1 MTIVPKRRAVRVL
14 ETLFDCALLAV
25 VALLGAMVGAALLQ
39 GMRPDTQNLARSVT
53 WLAVAVVIALA
64 GWVWIGTKGR
74 LRPLSRGLV
83 TGGVLL
89 VGGVICLWIQAFRL
103 ELERAGS
110 DGVLAVAA
118 QALMF
123 LLLVLVCFMV
133 RHCALDRGWW
143 RWSARAVVAAAVA
156 GVVVYLKTDVEE
168 SPSVARNREAVAG
181 YYDDEASYLLTLRYS
196 PKPGAGLVMAE
207 LPNRLNIPS
216 DEPKRSAYLKAHREE
231 IEANW
236 AALTDVRAWWSEMA
250 ALPALGDRTSGR
262 MDQSFIRFAP
272 VRAYADH
279 ALAIAEL
286 RALDGD
292 GDGAMSMVSDVCKVG
307 ANLEFP
313 TCTLV
318 RGMIAVVVQRSA
330 LKSASFILE
339 HAEVSRQA
347 RRDFAALLAARHDP
361 ADSLR
366 RMLLAEGIYTENVIR
381 AVDGAGSGDLAVGE
395 MGDWALIFGGGLR
408 WLTFDAQDT
417 INRIQD
423 ELEIQSALAAAR
435 DLEALRRRDDE
446 MWRDLHG
453 RFQLK
458 NVGGRMM
465 VSLMMPAYTS
475 ITKSYWEKEDLRQ
488 AMLTR
493 LVEVAN

>member
-1 MTIVPKRRAVRVL
+1 MCIASKSRVAVVL

-25 VALLGAMVGAALLQ
+25 VSLLGAMVSAALLQ
-39 GMRPDTQNLARSVT
+39 GMRPDMQNLARSVT

-74 LRPLSRGLV
+74 LRPVSRGLV
-83 TGGVLL
+83 IGGMLL
-89 VGGVICLWIQAFRL
+89 VGGVVCLWIQAFRL

-118 QALMF
+118 QMLMF
-123 LLLVLVCFMV
+123 LLMLLVCFMA
-133 RHCALDRGWW
+133 RHFALDRGWW
-143 RWSARAVVAAAVA
+143 RWSARAVLAVA
-156 GVVVYLKTDVEE
+156 VAVVVVYLKADVEE
-168 SPSVARNREAVAG
+168 SPSVARNRQAVSG

-196 PKPGAGLVMAE
+196 PKPGAAMVMAE
-207 LPNRLNIPS
+207 LPNSLDIPS

-250 ALPALGDRTSGR
+250 ALPALGDRTSGQL
-262 MDQSFIRFAP
+262 DQPFLKFAP
-272 VRAYADH
+272 VRAYTTY

-292 GDGAMSMVSDVCKVG
+292 VDGAMSMVSDVFKVG

-330 LKSASFILE
+330 LKSASFIFE

-381 AVDGAGSGDLAVGE
+381 AVDGSGDLGLSVGE
-395 MGDWALIFGGGLR
+395 MGEWARIFGGGVR
-408 WLTFDAQDT
+408 WLAFDAQDT

-423 ELEIQSALAAAR
+423 EMEIQSALAAAR

-446 MWRDLHG
+446 MWRGLHG
-453 RFQLK
+453 RFQIK
-458 NVGGRMM
+458 NIGGRMM

-488 AMLTR
+488 VMLTR
-493 LVEVAN
+493 LAEVTN